1 MLAMLSTLMILTA
14 ASFAV
19 IAMGMTV
26 ARSWNL
32 IIAALNYR
40 VPDPVVVPRRS
51 RSTSRAVVKV
61 SPRAP
66 NRSMSAAA

>member
-26 ARSWNL
+26 ARSWHL
-32 IIAALNYR
+32 IVAALNYR
-40 VPDPVVVPRRS
+40 APEQVPASRPRRS
-51 RSTSRAVVKV
+51 SSRGVVKV

-66 NRSMSAAA
+66 NRSLSAAA